1 MVSKILLFQG
11 MSNNSCI
18 DKKVIVPHMVKVTV
32 GIDEDIDIFRP
43 GLFGNF
49 SRAAVDHDTY
59 VIIDEYSVRFTVSF
73 FSEKNIYSV
82 IYLLNHGNC
91 VDWTEYH
98 PA

>member
-11 MSNNSCI
+11 MSNNSGI
-18 DKKVIVPHMVKVTV
+18 DEEVIVPNMVKVTV

-73 FSEKNIYSV
+73 FSEKNIYPV